1 LRRSN
6 GSYGRGDGVRPNSE
20 AAILAGIAGGLL
32 IFSGWTGARP
42 VDHFFTLLEGI
53 FGDRP
58 FLIVLAYVFV
68 GLASL
73 GGFGVILGGYLI
85 WKDRVRTGRIL
96 ILVGSGAGFF
106 TLLFFVLVNLRR
118 EEFSLILSVL
128 PTVAGIGVGIV
139 ARFRAK
145 PKPIL

>member
-1 LRRSN
+1 MRQN
-6 GSYGRGDGVRPNSE
+6 TE
-20 AAILAGIAGGLL
+20 AALLAAVAGALL
-32 IFSGWTGARP
+32 IVSGWTGARP

-53 FGDRP
+53 FGERP
-58 FLIVLAYVFV
+58 FLIILAYVFV

-73 GGFGVILGGYLI
+73 GGFAVVLGGYLI

-106 TLLFFVLVNLRR
+106 TLLFFILVNLRK
-118 EEFSLILSVL
+118 EEFSLLLSVL
-128 PTVAGIGVGIV
+128 PTVAGIGIGIV